1 MPFNLDDY
9 VPVAERLVAFYGEYP
24 KGSIQTDIIELSDKR
39 VVMRATVYR
48 DPTDERP
55 SIAHSALSIP
65 GTTQFTRGSEIE
77 NAETS
82 AIGRAIAMLGFEVKR
97 GVASR
102 EEVRNKQDEEPKP
115 KPKPDEASA
124 ARLAGHDPGGIVGV
138 IEESKAWAPHYAPKI
153 DPVHGFIVEFKL
165 KGDGRGGGIKVQAHG
180 LLAEQLS
187 DIGDAL
193 TGQRVTAWGPIRDET
208 FRPSGAKRDV
218 TYQVLQLERM
228 AGPFGTLPK
237 VSPLRDPEQEVVD
250 AIPVAE
256 GQEALFDAAESA
268 RIDAEEASKA

>member
-1 MPFNLDDY
+1 MTDSR
-9 VPVAERLVAFYGEYP
+9 ELVARLLDRPE
-24 KGSIQTDIIELSDKR
+24 DELR
-39 VVMRATVYR
+39 
-48 DPTDERP
+48 
-55 SIAHSALSIP
+55 
-65 GTTQFTRGSEIE
+65 GTAF
-77 NAETS
+77 
-82 AIGRAIAMLGFEVKR
+82 AI
-97 GVASR
+97 
-102 EEVRNKQDEEPKP
+102 
-115 KPKPDEASA
+115 
-124 ARLAGHDPGGIVGV
+124 
-138 IEESKAWAPHYAPKI
+138 
-153 DPVHGFIVEFKL
+153 
-165 KGDGRGGGIKVQAHG
+165 
-180 LLAEQLS
+180 AEQLS

-268 RIDAEEASKA
+268 RIDAEEASKT